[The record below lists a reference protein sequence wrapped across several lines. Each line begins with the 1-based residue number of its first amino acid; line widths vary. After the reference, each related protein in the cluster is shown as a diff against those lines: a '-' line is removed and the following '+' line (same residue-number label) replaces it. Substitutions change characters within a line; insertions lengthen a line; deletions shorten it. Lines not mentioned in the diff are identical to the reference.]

1 MQADYRSLRLR
12 ALGSA
17 SNSSSGTANY
27 NWSVAKYQENLSLL
41 SARHESGGL
50 CYVVIEN
57 YATPQQKQL
66 YPTTFDNSADGT
78 SFVERDAKTAYAKFQ
93 QYSISGH
100 GSASSEGV
108 KVQLATSFQDL
119 DSILTSLESF
129 EKPLI
134 QELQRPG
141 VNHTGSQKT
150 ALDLRFP
157 EGFIWGKETAY
168 RNAAI
173 YYRSYPKEVR
183 MQALKDMRESVLMDY
198 IEPNVIA
205 EILRANRV
213 VRSAYQMSEYEGSLN
228 TFSSNENEALLPNTP
243 YSRFKITFIDQKGN
257 KIENLP
263 YAVSVKGAINL
274 REAYDRT
281 NAGKSPGDFPS
292 GATLFENDIDS
303 TDGQHQLFRYKIND
317 EIPHRG
323 TFRVQVLVPE
333 LQAQSAWSNAR
344 LKTYGGSSRGPNDRN
359 GSISPPK
366 SGQVLTNQVFSFT
379 GMGTSH
385 EVRVPIY
392 LEPVPMHLVMNEN
405 GQVISKW
412 STLNEISDLPNHQTV
427 RLRLK
432 ISRLKQTALWGQAD
446 RNSDGVITQEEY
458 QSTAGEA
465 AREALDFDDKI
476 PVRLMNVEFRPSN
489 ENTWLSARDT
499 ITTATDLS
507 GVASVVL
514 PPGVYDAFIISQTE
528 TGEKT
533 DNKIGTF
540 SVPAG
545 VFFRDTSERDTTP
558 IGAAGVKMID
568 SSLTIVDYNLKNP
581 IPRLPTGKSAETN
594 TIYAIRSL
602 TAIDKGWPNA
612 AGTASNEEAF
622 DYFEVLLPPLPA
634 EVEIGEAMEIIEVE
648 ETTKPSI
655 SFNETI
661 EVTQESTGP
670 VVLGIDPTPAG
681 TKWKVS
687 RIAVQRGTSPTV
699 QYMGAYDLSSPL
711 DIAGKQRFAVAEIGY
726 KRANNLTSA
735 EDILVFYPVGN
746 EDIVAYPTES
756 VSVQTPPE
764 QFTWSIEAIE
774 EEVASVQEAVQL
786 QQQLQALANRNR
798 ESNNLP
804 QPGNNNFIGP
814 ILPPPAMSQNNNSD
828 GLPAS
833 IQNNTPTASEVY
845 AMEFEEILNNYAAG
859 NMTYQNA
866 YAALRNQGNS
876 DLDITESLDP
886 LANNHAAAV
895 ASAQAAANEANRF
908 QRTAN
913 AQTAASSP
921 QVPNFIAEIQAR
933 AAELAANP
941 PTPVSTPPY
950 TPPTPVG
957 PTSIA
962 QSAASMNTD
971 GDGFITWKNGLSNNE
986 IATRLAE
993 SQAAVNA
1000 LAAEAATPEYQAAQA
1015 AEQAR
1020 IAASLAQFEATGR
1033 KLSL

>member
-17 SNSSSGTANY
+17 SNSGSGTANY

-50 CYVVIEN
+50 CYIIVEN
-57 YATPQQKQL
+57 YTTPQQKKL

-78 SFVERDAKTAYAKFQ
+78 NFVERDAKTAYAKFQ

-100 GSASSEGV
+100 GSGSSTGV

-141 VNHTGSQKT
+141 VNHMGSQKT

-228 TFSSNENEALLPNTP
+228 NFSSNENETLLPNTP

-281 NAGKSPGDFPS
+281 NAGKDPGNFPS

-333 LQAQSAWSNAR
+333 LHTQSAWSDAR
-344 LKTYGGSSRGPNDRN
+344 LKTYSNTSRGPNDRK

-412 STLNEISDLPNHQTV
+412 STLNKISDLPNHQTV

-432 ISRLKQTALWGQAD
+432 ISRLKQTALWEQAD

-634 EVEIGEAMEIIEVE
+634 EVEIGEAMETIQVE
-648 ETTKPSI
+648 KTTKPSI

-661 EVTQESTGP
+661 EITQESTGP

-699 QYMGAYDLSSPL
+699 QYMGAYDLDSPL
-711 DIAGKQRFAVAEIGY
+711 DIAGKQRFAVSEIGY
-726 KRANNLTSA
+726 KRAYNLTSA

-746 EDIVAYPTES
+746 EDIVAYPTNS
-756 VSVQTPPE
+756 VEVLSSPEEFTAFIEDVEEETVPIVPGPIQPTPKPVPPIQTGPSSYMGYYYEIADLSNFMGQNRGWAYTLYPPE
-764 QFTWSIEAIE
+764 
-774 EEVASVQEAVQL
+774 ASNGEYFNYSSVLALQDSFSTSNSAESAVKSYINSLQEAERFQKIANN
-786 QQQLQALANRNR
+786 QATNTT
-798 ESNNLP
+798 SQLP
-804 QPGNNNFIGP
+804 QAVQNILNSLPTQNASANNNNTG
-814 ILPPPAMSQNNNSD
+814 D
-828 GLPAS
+828 GLP
-833 IQNNTPTASEVY
+833 
-845 AMEFEEILNNYAAG
+845 
-859 NMTYQNA
+859 
-866 YAALRNQGNS
+866 
-876 DLDITESLDP
+876 
-886 LANNHAAAV
+886 
-895 ASAQAAANEANRF
+895 
-908 QRTAN
+908 
-913 AQTAASSP
+913 
-921 QVPNFIAEIQAR
+921 
-933 AAELAANP
+933 
-941 PTPVSTPPY
+941 ST
-950 TPPTPVG
+950 
-957 PTSIA
+957 I
-962 QSAASMNTD
+962 ASMNTD
-971 GDGFITWKNGLSNNE
+971 GDGYITWRNGLSNNE
-986 IATRLAE
+986 IAAKE
-993 SQAAVNA
+993 AAVA
-1000 LAAEAATPEYQAAQA
+1000 EAVAAAEAYAASQEGKAATA
-1015 AEQAR
+1015 AEHER
-1020 IAASLAQFEATGR
+1020 IMREIAAGGVPRL
-1033 KLSL
+1033 